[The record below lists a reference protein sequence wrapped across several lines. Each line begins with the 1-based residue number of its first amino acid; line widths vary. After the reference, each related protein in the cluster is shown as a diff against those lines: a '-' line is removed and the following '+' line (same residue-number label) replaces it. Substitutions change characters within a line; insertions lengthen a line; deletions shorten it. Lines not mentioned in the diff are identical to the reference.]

1 MQQFRML
8 DRGAMKALVL
18 AAMLGWGAAS
28 VQAQQSPFG
37 LQAQDD
43 AQLGATGN
51 LSGLTSGDSAK
62 GLDAAR
68 MGTPSIRKSDLL
80 PQSVQRLRGEPS
92 PEAALARHEPPQPND
107 FQKFVQDTTGQLLP
121 LFGAEFFRQSGAFA
135 SSQATPVT
143 SDYRIGPGD
152 EVLIRGWGSVDIDV
166 RTAVDRNGLIFLP
179 RVGSVS
185 VAGLQASQ
193 LEPTIRSAIGRYYRD
208 FQLSV
213 TQGQIRGITVYMVG
227 QARQPGAYTLP
238 GSSTLVSALFA
249 TGGPNPLGSMRHI
262 QVKRGSQVVT
272 ELDLYDFI
280 AKGDKRADVRL
291 QDGDTILIPAAAG
304 FVGLI
309 GKVSSPAV
317 YELANEQE
325 TIGQL
330 LAVAGGLPVVA
341 DPKKAYLE
349 RMDPSRKPSRSV
361 ESFALDAV
369 GMAKP
374 MKRGD
379 LLTVQALTTEFGNAV
394 TLRGNVSQPARMPW
408 REGLRVRDLIPNK
421 SVLMSKESVSRQN
434 GVLLKDKEDEATLAS
449 RIGNLVEE
457 VNLEYAVIERV
468 NASDVT
474 VKLLPF
480 NLGAALED
488 ANGQD
493 NLPLQPGDVI
503 TVFSVSDVRVPQAK
517 RQVYVRVEGEVRRPG
532 VYQMTSG
539 EGLDKLID
547 RAGGLTD
554 QAYLFGA
561 AFYREDVRRAQ
572 VANLDQLTRRL
583 EAQLQSKLSSSV
595 ASSATSADS
604 AAGAQVRLQAE
615 SAAQKQA
622 LERLRS
628 LKPTG
633 RIMLGLQDDAKV
645 GALPSIAL
653 EAQDRLLVPSKP
665 AFVSVIGSVNTEASL
680 LYHEG
685 DTVDDYLEKSGM
697 TGGADLDELFVLRA
711 DGSVISN
718 SGHWFGSIKRNKALP
733 GDVIVLPEKV
743 DHETA
748 WSVFTRSAKDIT
760 QIIYQFS
767 LGAVAIK
774 TLRQ

>member
-1 MQQFRML
+1 MALNFQLGRHGFMKQIRILKM
-8 DRGAMKALVL
+8 GALTALVM
-18 AAMLGWGAAS
+18 ASALGLGGAAW
-28 VQAQQSPFG
+28 
-37 LQAQDD
+37 
-43 AQLGATGN
+43 AQLSQEDAASAG
-51 LSGLTSGDSAK
+51 LSSMGSFKGVDTTK
-62 GLDAAR
+62 GLDATR
-68 MGTPSIRKSDLL
+68 LGTPSIRQIDVGRSA
-80 PQSVQRLRGEPS
+80 QMQ
-92 PEAALARHEPPQPND
+92 PEAAPVRALPLVPND
-107 FQKFVQDTTGQLLP
+107 FQKFVQDATGQNLP

-135 SSQATPVT
+135 SSQSTPVT
-143 SDYRIGPGD
+143 SDYRIGAGD

-166 RTAVDRNGLIFLP
+166 RTAVDRNGLIFIP
-179 RVGSVS
+179 RVGSVP
-185 VAGLQASQ
+185 VAGLQSSQ
-193 LEPTIRSAIGRYYRD
+193 LEPTIRAAIARYYRD

-238 GSSTLVSALFA
+238 GTSTLVSALFA
-249 TGGPNPLGSMRHI
+249 TGGPNNLGSMRHI

-330 LAVAGGLPVVA
+330 LAVAGGLLVVA

-361 ESFALDAV
+361 ESFALDAA
-369 GMAKP
+369 GMNKP

-408 REGLRVRDLIPNK
+408 REGMRVRDLIPNK
-421 SVLMSKESVSRQN
+421 AVLMSKESVSRQN
-434 GVLLKDKEDEATLAS
+434 GVLLKDNENEATLAS

-488 ANGQD
+488 DNGQD

-532 VYQMTSG
+532 VYQMSPG
-539 EGLDKLID
+539 EGLDKLVD
-547 RAGGLTD
+547 KAGGLTD

-561 AFYREDVRRAQ
+561 AFYREEVRRAQ

-595 ASSATSADS
+595 ASAATSVDS

-622 LERLRS
+622 LERMRS

-633 RIMLGLQDDAKV
+633 RIMLGLNDDTDKPGV
-645 GALPSIAL
+645 LPTLAL
-653 EAQDRLLVPSKP
+653 ESQDRLLVPPKP
-665 AFVSVIGSVNTEASL
+665 DFVSVLGSVNTESSML
-680 LYHEG
+680 FRSG
-685 DTVDDYLEKSGM
+685 STVGDYLERAGLTS
-697 TGGADLDELFVLRA
+697 GADLDEIFVLRA
-711 DGSVISN
+711 DGSVISDAG
-718 SGHWFGSIKRNKALP
+718 SWFGRVKRSKVLP

-743 DHETA
+743 DHESA
-748 WSVFTRSAKDIT
+748 WSVFTRNAKDIT
-760 QIIYQFS
+760 QIVYQFS
-767 LGAVAIK
+767 LGAAAIK
-774 TLRQ
+774 SLRQ

>member
-1 MQQFRML
+1 MALNFQLGRHGFMKQIRILKM
-8 DRGAMKALVL
+8 GALTALVM
-18 AAMLGWGAAS
+18 ASALGLGGAAW
-28 VQAQQSPFG
+28 
-37 LQAQDD
+37 
-43 AQLGATGN
+43 AQLSQEDAASAG
-51 LSGLTSGDSAK
+51 LSSMGSFKGVDTTK
-62 GLDAAR
+62 GLDATR
-68 MGTPSIRKSDLL
+68 LGTPSIRQIDVGRSA
-80 PQSVQRLRGEPS
+80 QMQ
-92 PEAALARHEPPQPND
+92 PEAAPVRALPLVPND
-107 FQKFVQDTTGQLLP
+107 FQKFVQDATGQNLP

-135 SSQATPVT
+135 SSQSTPVT
-143 SDYRIGPGD
+143 SDYRIGAGD

-166 RTAVDRNGLIFLP
+166 RTAVDRNGLIFIP
-179 RVGSVS
+179 RVGSVP
-185 VAGLQASQ
+185 VAGLQSSQ
-193 LEPTIRSAIGRYYRD
+193 LEPTIRAAIARYYRD

-238 GSSTLVSALFA
+238 GTSTLVSALFA
-249 TGGPNPLGSMRHI
+249 TGGPNNLGSMRHI

-330 LAVAGGLPVVA
+330 LAVAGGLLVVA

-361 ESFALDAV
+361 ESFALDAA
-369 GMAKP
+369 GMNKP

-408 REGLRVRDLIPNK
+408 REGMRVRDLIPNK
-421 SVLMSKESVSRQN
+421 AVLMSKESVSRQN
-434 GVLLKDKEDEATLAS
+434 GVLLKDNENEATLAS

-488 ANGQD
+488 DNGQD

-503 TVFSVSDVRVPQAK
+503 TVFSVSDVRVPPGQA
-517 RQVYVRVEGEVRRPG
+517 PG
-532 VYQMTSG
+532 VCAGGRRSAPSGCLSNEPGRRLGQVGRQSWWPHRPSLSVWRRVLPRRGATRASGQSGSIDASPGSPAPIQAQQQRGQRGNERRFGCGRPSALTSG
-539 EGLDKLID
+539 VGSAETG
-547 RAGGLTD
+547 
-554 QAYLFGA
+554 FGA
-561 AFYREDVRRAQ
+561 YAFAQ
-572 VANLDQLTRRL
+572 
-583 EAQLQSKLSSSV
+583 
-595 ASSATSADS
+595 ADW
-604 AAGAQVRLQAE
+604 A
-615 SAAQKQA
+615 
-622 LERLRS
+622 
-628 LKPTG
+628 
-633 RIMLGLQDDAKV
+633 DHV
-645 GALPSIAL
+645 GP
-653 EAQDRLLVPSKP
+653 Q
-665 AFVSVIGSVNTEASL
+665 
-680 LYHEG
+680 
-685 DTVDDYLEKSGM
+685 
-697 TGGADLDELFVLRA
+697 
-711 DGSVISN
+711 
-718 SGHWFGSIKRNKALP
+718 
-733 GDVIVLPEKV
+733 
-743 DHETA
+743 
-748 WSVFTRSAKDIT
+748 
-760 QIIYQFS
+760 
-767 LGAVAIK
+767 
-774 TLRQ
+774 

>member
-1 MQQFRML
+1 
-8 DRGAMKALVL
+8 MKQIRILTKRALTALVL
-18 AAMLGWGAAS
+18 AGSLGVGSAS
-28 VQAQQSPFG
+28 AQQ
-37 LQAQDD
+37 LQDD
-43 AQLGATGN
+43 VAGTG
-51 LSGLTSGDSAK
+51 LSSMGGLRAMDPAK
-62 GLDAAR
+62 GLDSAHL
-68 MGTPSIRKSDLL
+68 GTPSIRQFDSSRSA
-80 PQSVQRLRGEPS
+80 PSVTD
-92 PEAALARHEPPQPND
+92 AAPARIAPLVPND
-107 FQKFVQDTTGQLLP
+107 FQKFVQDATGQSLP
-121 LFGAEFFRQSGAFA
+121 LFGSEFFRQSGAFA
-135 SSQATPVT
+135 ASQSTPV
-143 SDYRIGPGD
+143 SADYRIGPGD

-166 RTAVDRNGLIFLP
+166 RTAVDRNGLIFIP
-179 RVGSVS
+179 RVGSVP
-185 VAGLQASQ
+185 VAGLQSSQ
-193 LEPTIRSAIGRYYRD
+193 LEPTIRAAIARYYRD

-249 TGGPNPLGSMRHI
+249 SGGPNSLGSMRHI

-291 QDGDTILIPAAAG
+291 QDGDTIFIPVATG
-304 FVGLI
+304 FVGLM

-317 YELANEQE
+317 YELSNEQE
-325 TIGQL
+325 TIGHL

-349 RMDPSRKPSRSV
+349 RLDPSRKPSRSV
-361 ESFALDAV
+361 ESFALDAA
-369 GMAKP
+369 GMTKP

-394 TLRGNVSQPARMPW
+394 TLRGNVTQPARMPW

-457 VNLEYAVIERV
+457 INLEYAVVERV

-480 NLGAALED
+480 NLGAALDD
-488 ANGQD
+488 ANGPD
-493 NLPLQPGDVI
+493 NLPLEAGDVV

-532 VYQMTSG
+532 VYQMNPG
-539 EGLDKLID
+539 EGLDKLVD
-547 RAGGLTD
+547 KAGGLTD

-561 AFYREDVRRAQ
+561 AFYREEVRRAQ

-583 EAQLQSKLSSSV
+583 EAQLQSKLSSSL

-604 AAGAQVRLQAE
+604 PTGAQLRLQAE
-615 SAAQKQA
+615 TAAQKQA
-622 LERLRS
+622 VERLKS
-628 LKPTG
+628 LKPSG
-633 RIMLGLQDDAKV
+633 RIMLGLSEDPNKP
-645 GALPSIAL
+645 GPLPTLAL
-653 EAQDRLLVPSKP
+653 ESQDRLLVPPKP
-665 AFVSVIGSVNTEASL
+665 DFVSVLGSVNTESSML
-680 LYHEG
+680 FKSG
-685 DTVDDYLEKSGM
+685 STVGDYLDRAGM
-697 TGGADLDELFVLRA
+697 TSGADQDEIFVLRA
-711 DGSVISN
+711 DGSVISDAG
-718 SGHWFGSIKRNKALP
+718 SWFSKVKRTKVLP
-733 GDVIVLPEKV
+733 GDVIVLPEKI
-743 DHETA
+743 DHESA
-748 WSVFTRSAKDIT
+748 WSVFTRNAKDIT
-760 QIIYQFS
+760 QIVYQFS
-767 LGAVAIK
+767 LGAAAIK